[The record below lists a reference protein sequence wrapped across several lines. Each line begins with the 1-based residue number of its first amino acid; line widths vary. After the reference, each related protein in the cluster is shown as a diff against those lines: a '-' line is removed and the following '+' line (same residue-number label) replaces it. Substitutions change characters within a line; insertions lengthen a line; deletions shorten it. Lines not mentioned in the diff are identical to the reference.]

1 MDIGL
6 ESQGA
11 VQILAPV
18 GRMDT
23 DSSGDVD
30 LAIHDLWQAE
40 ARHFVLD
47 LSKVGY
53 ISSAGLRVFLS
64 LAKKLEGGVGSLRI
78 AGLNPQIKQVFD
90 ISGFTKLFSIFPDR
104 AAAMKDHPN
113 AAAPALDVGK
123 VAAKLMGAA
132 GKKKEGGSAASSVA
146 SAAAAALLGAK
157 PAGGGGAAPAPAP
170 APAAA
175 APAAP
180 APKPP
185 AAEPPGMGRPMA
197 PLPPTP
203 AATPEKKPG
212 FWARLFGRK

>member
-30 LAIHDLWQAE
+30 LAIHDLWQAD

-47 LSKVGY
+47 LAKVGY

-64 LAKKLEGGVGSLRI
+64 LAKKLEGGAGSLRI

-90 ISGFTKLFSIFPDR
+90 ISGFTKLFSIYPDR

-132 GKKKEGGSAASSVA
+132 GKKKEGGSRRGRREERGGAERLLLRRSRLESPADA
-146 SAAAAALLGAK
+146 FGALLGI
-157 PAGGGGAAPAPAP
+157 
-170 APAAA
+170 
-175 APAAP
+175 
-180 APKPP
+180 
-185 AAEPPGMGRPMA
+185 
-197 PLPPTP
+197 
-203 AATPEKKPG
+203 
-212 FWARLFGRK
+212 